1 MSMKFRSKE
10 YIRRSNLLR
19 KQRERHEA
27 RRKVRRK
34 AKRLG
39 RTERHAFARRADI
52 PFDPN
57 SRREQIVLP
66 SEFSFAENYEQ
77 TAETIMKVREKA
89 IEDRRQ
95 VMLHFAHVENVEPA
109 AALALVS
116 EVHRARGQRG
126 PGFVTGT
133 YPRSRSV
140 YDALREMGFYAVLN
154 VLDFDDEPE
163 PKAEPGKPIFLRF
176 ISEFR
181 VFPQLADQFVSIV
194 EKALIPMDKLA
205 RQRLVVAIKEAM
217 QNTLDHA
224 HPGSQGQT
232 SSQHRWWMS
241 SWVNL
246 ERKEVSIVF
255 FDQGVGI
262 PKTLE
267 PNTYEK
273 IVAAIANVSN
283 FKFSSKPSDGE
294 LIAAATEIFRS
305 GTGTPGRG
313 QGFQNMK
320 SFVDVCD
327 DGELRILSNRGR
339 YHYMGN
345 DKETCS
351 DSSQP
356 LGGTVI
362 EWRFRHEGV
371 VEMTDE

>member
-1 MSMKFRSKE
+1 MKLRDSKQKERHRRLRRIRSK
-10 YIRRSNLLR
+10 
-19 KQRERHEA
+19 REA
-27 RRKVRRK
+27 IRKVRRK
-34 AKRLG
+34 NKRLG
-39 RTERHAFARRADI
+39 RTERHAFARRKNI

-57 SRREQIVLP
+57 SRRAQIVLP
-66 SEFSFAENYEQ
+66 HNFSLAENYDE
-77 TAETIMKVREKA
+77 TAEIVGKVRETA
-89 IEDRRQ
+89 IENRQQ
-95 VMLHFAHVENVEPA
+95 VMLHFSHVEAVEPA
-109 AALALVS
+109 AALALVA

-126 PGFVTGT
+126 HGFVTGT

-154 VLDFDDEPE
+154 VMDIDDKPP

-176 ISEFR
+176 MSEYR
-181 VFPQLADQFVSIV
+181 VFPQLADRFVSII
-194 EKALIPMDKLA
+194 ENALIPMDQLA
-205 RQRLVVAIKEAM
+205 RERLVVAIKEAM

-224 HPGSQGQT
+224 HPDLPDQ
-232 SSQHRWWMS
+232 SSSRKRWWMS

-255 FDQGVGI
+255 YDQGVGI

-267 PNTYEK
+267 PSRYER
-273 IVAAIANVSN
+273 IVASLRNISD
-283 FKFSSKPSDGE
+283 FRFSSTPSDGE

-313 QGFQNMK
+313 RGFHNMK

-339 YHYMGN
+339 YHYVGG
-345 DKETCS
+345 ERQQCS
-351 DSSQP
+351 DSHQP

-362 EWRFRHEGV
+362 EWRFRHDGM